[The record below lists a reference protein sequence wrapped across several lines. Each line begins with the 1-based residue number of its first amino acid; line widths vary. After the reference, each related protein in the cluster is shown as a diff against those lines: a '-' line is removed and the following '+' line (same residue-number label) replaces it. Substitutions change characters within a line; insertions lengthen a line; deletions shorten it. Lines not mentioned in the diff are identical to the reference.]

1 MIFELGPVNHTTTKY
16 GEILKV
22 IWKATDMVMQGF
34 LTWGPRIPKGSV
46 DTFQGFRELGWGKN
60 YIFIFTNL

>member
-22 IWKATDMVMQGF
+22 ISKATDMVMQGF

-46 DTFQGFRELGWGKN
+46 DTFQGVRELGWGKKLHL
-60 YIFIFTNL
+60 YFH